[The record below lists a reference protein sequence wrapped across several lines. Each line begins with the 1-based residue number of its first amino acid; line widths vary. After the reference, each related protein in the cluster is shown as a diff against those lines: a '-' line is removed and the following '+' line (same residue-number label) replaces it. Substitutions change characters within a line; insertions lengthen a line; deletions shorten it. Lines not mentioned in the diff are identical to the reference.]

1 MTIDDCRALCWATVV
16 LLFSIR
22 VMLISTATASAAHV
36 PIRPYRLTLLRRHGE
51 TGSTKPEVEFRDIV
65 VRRQQPSARKVAATV
80 SAVVKPQD
88 GADRDVGK
96 LLSVV
101 AFLKAVAEQA
111 KPRVARDI
119 KRKTAAL
126 EKALAKR
133 RKSRQNKRGVNKAQV
148 VTIYTSGLPSTLAR
162 QRSNRSK
169 TDIAAARQANE
180 YHSDDNHDQSYHDP
194 GTDPYSEYPETSYS
208 EDAYQGDDGGYAD
221 QYNHEYTDATYSE
234 DPYHDTPEY
243 QESSYHETGSSDE
256 YDYHQA
262 TETGHSPGYEQN
274 SYEDSSYSESDTYH
288 EAPNEEHSY
297 EESGSSD
304 YHANQDSG
312 YEGELYPHEE
322 GYDTAAED
330 DYAAESYPQEPE
342 YHDNSHEDSS
352 YSDTYHETPDEEQ
365 YQQPSYDESES
376 SDYHQNQDSGYEEDS
391 YPTESHEEGYETA
404 AEGDY
409 TAESYPEDS
418 EYDDAQPYQPS
429 HEEPE
434 YHENSYE
441 PDYQPTYSASSSD
454 DSTSY
459 DHESSHNTDY
469 DCPTAPGKSE
479 FTLHHSA
486 KQRRQSSRTPLTR
499 KLCYRKDDRAM
510 RAI

>member
-1 MTIDDCRALCWATVV
+1 MTVDDCRALCWATFV

-80 SAVVKPQD
+80 SAIVKPQD

-96 LLSVV
+96 LLPVV

-126 EKALAKR
+126 EKALARR

-148 VTIYTSGLPSTLAR
+148 VTIHTSGLPSTLAR

-169 TDIAAARQANE
+169 TGIVVARQANG
-180 YHSDDNHDQSYHDP
+180 YHSGDNYDQSYHDP
-194 GTDPYSEYPETSYS
+194 GTDPYSEYPEPSYS
-208 EDAYQGDDGGYAD
+208 EDAYHGDDGGYSD
-221 QYNHEYTDATYSE
+221 QYNHEYTDTTYSE

-243 QESSYHETGSSDE
+243 QGSSYHGTGSSDE

-262 TETGHSPGYEQN
+262 AETGHRPGYEQN
-274 SYEDSSYSESDTYH
+274 SYEDSSYSVSDTYH
-288 EAPNEEHSY
+288 ETPNEEQ
-297 EESGSSD
+297 GSSD
-304 YHANQDSG
+304 YHQNQESG
-312 YEGELYPHEE
+312 YEEDSYPHEE

-342 YHDNSHEDSS
+342 YHDNYHEDSS

-486 KQRRQSSRTPLTR
+486 KQLITYTINKKAVLSQR
-499 KLCYRKDDRAM
+499 
-510 RAI
+510 